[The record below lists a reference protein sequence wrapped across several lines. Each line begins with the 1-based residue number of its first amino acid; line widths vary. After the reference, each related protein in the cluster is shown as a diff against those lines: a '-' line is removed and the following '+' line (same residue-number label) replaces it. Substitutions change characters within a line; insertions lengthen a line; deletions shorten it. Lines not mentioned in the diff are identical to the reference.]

1 MFGFFGKKLYTDLSA
16 EEFRKMLKERD
27 DVVLIDARTDAEIA
41 EVAIPGHIQ
50 IDVSHPHFQEKL
62 EKLDKDKTYLVYC
75 RSGARSA
82 SLANFMGQLGFR
94 HVYNL
99 AGGIIAWLQKFP
111 DEVES
116 KMR

>member
-1 MFGFFGKKLYTDLSA
+1 MFGFFGKKLYTDLTA
-16 EEFRKMLKERD
+16 EEFRKMLKENKD
-27 DVVLIDARTDAEIA
+27 AVLIDARTDMEIA
-41 EVAIPGHIQ
+41 EVAIPGYTQ

-62 EKLDKDKTYLVYC
+62 QKLDKDKHYLVYC

-99 AGGIIAWLQKFP
+99 RGGIISWLQKFP
-111 DEVES
+111 DEIVTGG
-116 KMR
+116 